1 MTTESDPRV
10 YFAAERTL
18 LAWLRSAIAVIGLGF
33 LVARFGVFLTM
44 IRGQQET
51 SGHVVAS
58 AIGIAF
64 VLLGALMIAGAAWQH
79 MKFIRTLSQQNLP
92 QQYSTVFSLSI
103 AALVAVAAVALSIY
117 LATTTSRSPRTQD
130 DAVSIDQATP
140 PN

>member
-51 SGHVVAS
+51 SAHIVAS

-79 MKFIRTLSQQNLP
+79 MKFIRTLSQQHLP
-92 QQYSTVFSLSI
+92 QQYSTAFSLSI

-117 LATTTSRSPRTQD
+117 LATTTSRSPSKLAET
-130 DAVSIDQATP
+130 ASVDQGKPTH
-140 PN
+140 